1 MEKFRQ
7 LGLSEEVLKIL
18 NKMEIKDPSEIQEKS
33 IPLALEGKDII
44 GISKTGSGK
53 TLAFSSAIIENIVPT
68 QKVKALILTPTRELA
83 EQVSDSIRS
92 FSKGNLKV
100 VSIYGG
106 VNIQMQRKK
115 MKNADVI
122 VGTPGRILDNL
133 NRNYLSLR
141 KVEMLILDEFDRMFD
156 MGFIKDVGKIIN
168 ECPQDRQTMLFSATN
183 TKDVDFLSKKY
194 TKKPTQISVDSV
206 VDYSKLE
213 QIFYDVPNNL
223 KFSLLVH
230 LLKEENSELVMIFC
244 STRRNAD
251 FVAENLNNL
260 GVVSKVI
267 HGGLEQKKRIR
278 TIKEFNEKKGL
289 NVLVCTDVA
298 ARGLDIKDVTH
309 VYNYDLPSVSSDYI
323 HRVGRTA
330 RAGSDG
336 KAINILSSR
345 DYDYFREILSKEEVQ
360 IQEKDLPFLSKVRIE
375 KSQPRRETSN
385 RFDGRQKSTNRN
397 HSKRDGERK
406 MYKAICMKCK
416 KPCEVPFKPTTGKG
430 VSCSDCFVK
439 RTPQNNRSSS
449 PKSFN
454 KNRNS
459 KRKRY

>member
-1 MEKFRQ
+1 MEKFRE

-18 NKMEIKDPSEIQEKS
+18 KGMQIRKPSEIQEKS
-33 IPLALEGKDII
+33 IPLALGGKDII

-53 TLAFSSAIIENIVPT
+53 TLAFSSAIIENIKPN
-68 QKVKALILTPTRELA
+68 KKIKALILTPTRELA
-83 EQVSDSIRS
+83 EQVSDSIRE

-100 VSIYGG
+100 VSVYGG
-106 VNIQMQRKK
+106 VNIQIQRKK
-115 MKNADVI
+115 MKNADVL
-122 VGTPGRILDNL
+122 VGTPGRVLDNL

-141 KVEMLILDEFDRMFD
+141 NVEMLILDEFDRMFD
-156 MGFIKDVGKIIN
+156 MGFIKDVGKIID
-168 ECPQDRQTMLFSATN
+168 ECPKKRQTMLFSATK

-194 TKKPTQISVDSV
+194 TKKPIEISVDSV

-213 QIFYDVPNNL
+213 QTFYDVPNNL

-230 LLKEENSELVMIFC
+230 LLEKEKSELVMIFC

-260 GVVSKVI
+260 GVKAKVI
-267 HGGLEQKKRIR
+267 HGGLDQKKRIR

-309 VYNYDLPSVSSDYI
+309 VYNYDMPSVSSDYI

-330 RAGSDG
+330 RAGTNG

-345 DYDYFREILSKEEVQ
+345 DYNYFREILDKENVQ
-360 IQEKDLPFLSKVRIE
+360 VKEKELPYLQRI
-375 KSQPRRETSN
+375 KLKNNQPSMKKEYHKKRET
-385 RFDGRQKSTNRN
+385 RKRN
-397 HSKRDGERK
+397 DSKNNKERK
-406 MYKAICMKCK
+406 LYNAVCMKCG
-416 KPCEVPFKPTTGKG
+416 KPCKVPFKPTTGKG
-430 VSCSDCFVK
+430 VSCSNCFVK
-439 RTPQNNRSSS
+439 KPQKNNNR
-449 PKSFN
+449 
-454 KNRNS
+454 KNSNFS
-459 KRKRY
+459 KNNNRKRRR